1 MNEYLTFDDVL
12 MRPNYC
18 GFESRK
24 DVSTKTV
31 LVPGRLELDV
41 PILSS
46 PMDTITGP
54 EMCVKMNEL
63 GGMGILHRFCSIEEN
78 VKMFNR
84 AHEIQFQLNAN
95 HGVLNI
101 GVSVGVNE
109 GLDRATA
116 LWKAGARIFCVDT
129 AHAHS
134 KLAGRMVHS
143 LRTEFGDEIIIIGG
157 SVCCLV
163 PETPIL
169 TRDLKWI
176 PAGSLKVNDD
186 IIGFD
191 EFPTNGK
198 RRNLSDAKIT
208 HASRR
213 TIQCYKLTFSN
224 GETFT
229 CTGEHKWLGYSGKQ
243 RNRVWLQTDKLFE
256 DFKAE
261 KFSVTRII
269 RPWEELPDSYEKGYL
284 AAAIDGEGSLRL
296 PTKKV
301 RGAEITFTQKDNA
314 MLAKVKEYL
323 TLFNFQY
330 SEYAKLNSDC
340 FVLRITGHGEVLRF
354 LGQFRPA
361 RLLDKW
367 MSWDLNTMSASAS
380 QADLDQ
386 VEIISIENVGLQEVS
401 TISSSCSTYISYG
414 YGSHNT
420 YAGSDY
426 LVSKGADIIRVGIGP
441 GGFCLTRTQTG
452 FGLPQFS
459 TLQECAKCSKPI
471 IADGGI
477 KQPGD
482 VVKALGIGSA
492 CVMLGSMLAGTL
504 ETPGEVIYENRN
516 GIRIPEDIKQRPMPP
531 LPIETNVATYYP
543 FKAARGMASR
553 SVVEEMY
560 GEMPDWKTYEGIS
573 TMVPAKGSA
582 SEVIQNIIGGLRS
595 GLTYAG
601 AKDLEE
607 LRRRV
612 DFVKITPAGRIES
625 GAHILG
631 K

>member
-31 LVPGRLELDV
+31 LVPGRLELEI

-157 SVCCLV
+157 SVC
-163 PETPIL
+163 
-169 TRDLKWI
+169 
-176 PAGSLKVNDD
+176 
-186 IIGFD
+186 
-191 EFPTNGK
+191 
-198 RRNLSDAKIT
+198 
-208 HASRR
+208 
-213 TIQCYKLTFSN
+213 
-224 GETFT
+224 
-229 CTGEHKWLGYSGKQ
+229 
-243 RNRVWLQTDKLFE
+243 
-256 DFKAE
+256 
-261 KFSVTRII
+261 
-269 RPWEELPDSYEKGYL
+269 
-284 AAAIDGEGSLRL
+284 
-296 PTKKV
+296 
-301 RGAEITFTQKDNA
+301 
-314 MLAKVKEYL
+314 
-323 TLFNFQY
+323 
-330 SEYAKLNSDC
+330 
-340 FVLRITGHGEVLRF
+340 
-354 LGQFRPA
+354 
-361 RLLDKW
+361 
-367 MSWDLNTMSASAS
+367 
-380 QADLDQ
+380 
-386 VEIISIENVGLQEVS
+386 
-401 TISSSCSTYISYG
+401 
-414 YGSHNT
+414 T

-516 GIRIPEDIKQRPMPP
+516 GTRLPEEIKQRPMPP